1 MEPTKVASSQG
12 TQPAHTTRA
21 KSSAQTA
28 AADASDPAAGGDFL
42 ALLAAL
48 GDEVE
53 EGGVLGSAG
62 SDVLAAD
69 GLPCVGSTAVDA
81 SAVAAWQ
88 GLLGMASANVAP
100 PASTGADGGSR
111 LAAALGAGGRLQ

>member
-53 EGGVLGSAG
+53 EGAYWARQDRMFSPRTAFLA
-62 SDVLAAD
+62 SD
-69 GLPCVGSTAVDA
+69 P
-81 SAVAAWQ
+81 
-88 GLLGMASANVAP
+88 
-100 PASTGADGGSR
+100 R
-111 LAAALGAGGRLQ
+111 L

>member
-28 AADASDPAAGGDFL
+28 AADASDPATGGGFL

-53 EGGVLGSAG
+53 EGEQKQDAG
-62 SDVLAAD
+62 LSDLDAEIQRMLQWVKAAKE
-69 GLPCVGSTAVDA
+69 V
-81 SAVAAWQ
+81 
-88 GLLGMASANVAP
+88 
-100 PASTGADGGSR
+100 
-111 LAAALGAGGRLQ
+111 